1 MQLARRVALSNR
13 RAVALRL
20 PSAVPSSRFMSV
32 GVDAKERGEEAVY
45 FQREDAR
52 LRADLRKN
60 MEKILEL
67 HDSHEDKQDL
77 VKLLSKCPFPPSRV
91 FLSAVSLF

>member
-1 MQLARRVALSNR
+1 
-13 RAVALRL
+13 
-20 PSAVPSSRFMSV
+20 MSV

-52 LRADLRKN
+52 LRSELRKN

-77 VKLLSKCPFPPSRV
+77 VKLLCT
-91 FLSAVSLF
+91 